1 MKHSENST
9 RALSSKPLN
18 RILLRIQAREKQ
30 GEIMSKAEK
39 QNSQS
44 KGKSTIDDEIRSKE
58 KAFVLFYAT
67 WCPFSQ
73 RFLPVFEEYSKKNPK
88 ECISVIVDDA
98 PEIFDEYS
106 IEYYPTVILFKNG
119 KIHKRLDPKPGVGLN
134 KKQLKDLTEK
144 Q

>member
-1 MKHSENST
+1 
-9 RALSSKPLN
+9 
-18 RILLRIQAREKQ
+18 
-30 GEIMSKAEK
+30 MSKAEK
-39 QNSQS
+39 RES
-44 KGKSTIDDEIRSKE
+44 KTKRKSTFHEDIRNRD

-73 RFLPVFEEYSKKNPK
+73 RFLPVFEEYAKSNPK
-88 ECISVIVDDA
+88 ECINVIVDEEPDVL
-98 PEIFDEYS
+98 DEYA

-119 KIHKRLDPKPGVGLN
+119 KVRKRLDAEPGVGLN